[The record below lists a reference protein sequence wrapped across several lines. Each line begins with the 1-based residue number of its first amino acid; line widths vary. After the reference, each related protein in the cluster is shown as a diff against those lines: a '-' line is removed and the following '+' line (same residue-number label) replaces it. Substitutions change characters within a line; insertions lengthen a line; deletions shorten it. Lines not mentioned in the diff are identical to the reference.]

1 MTLSFF
7 GAVRVLVDGWDA
19 TAQPTAAPRARGLQ
33 PVDAEAWRRWALEGQ
48 TDLVT
53 RRPGDRCRLATG
65 ERGIVTEVFEAGGW
79 VLACEAVV
87 SLR

>member
-19 TAQPTAAPRARGLQ
+19 TGQPIPGTRASALQ
-33 PVDAEAWRRWALEGQ
+33 PVDAQAWRRWALEGQ

-65 ERGIVTEVFEAGGW
+65 EPGIVTEVFEAGGW
-79 VLACEAVV
+79 VLACEAIVT
-87 SLR
+87 LR